1 MRLAKSLDR
10 ETLDKHVLK
19 VTAYERVDPTVST
32 STTVVVDV
40 VDVQDNSPIFE
51 RDSYFADI
59 REDAPVSQS
68 VIFFFARPLYELTK
82 PHTIHGYTSDLISIN
97 CSSFPVR
104 FGLLFCKYPLLYD
117 NNEIFKLS
125 SLRRVNGEAIS
136 QCDCEIELR

>member
-68 VIFFFARPLYELTK
+68 FFLPD
-82 PHTIHGYTSDLISIN
+82 PCMS
-97 CSSFPVR
+97 
-104 FGLLFCKYPLLYD
+104 
-117 NNEIFKLS
+117 
-125 SLRRVNGEAIS
+125 
-136 QCDCEIELR
+136 